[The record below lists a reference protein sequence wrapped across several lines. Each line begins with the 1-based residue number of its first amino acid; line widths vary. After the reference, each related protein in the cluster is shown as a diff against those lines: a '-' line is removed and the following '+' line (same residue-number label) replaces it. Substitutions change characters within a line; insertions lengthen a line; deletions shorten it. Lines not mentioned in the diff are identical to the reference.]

1 MSPVETPIDPAV
13 AAADADVKLV
23 PGKEFK
29 LPTAV
34 FALDAHPD
42 SKRIFAACFDG
53 NVFEVSTET
62 GERKLLGK
70 HTSFAS
76 GVRYLPKADRVISA
90 GYDGA
95 LLWMNPAETKPI
107 RTVVA
112 HKFWSWK
119 MRVSPDEQFV
129 GTVTGQYAPGDI
141 KYTPAA
147 EVEPS
152 IKVFETAT
160 GKLRWSF
167 PHVPP
172 TLSVAFSPD
181 SRYIAAGNLMGEV
194 RVYDLQTGKQA
205 AAWTTPD
212 FTCWG
217 IIKSHHYIG
226 GIYDMTF
233 SADGKELLVCGMG
246 PMVDP
251 MAGNG
256 KQTWQRFAWQEKTP
270 RKISEIRE
278 GDAGGGLM
286 EVLRFHPDQKTFL
299 MSGRLAVGKWNTA
312 IFDAATGHTLHTADT
327 KMRVTDAAWLHNGAQ
342 LALSGMTGQGKKTK
356 EGKYPEFGH
365 IRLYD
370 FQRKA

>member
-1 MSPVETPIDPAV
+1 MSALETPINA

-34 FALDAHPD
+34 FAIDAHPAG
-42 SKRIFAACFDG
+42 KRIFAACFDG
-53 NVFEVSTET
+53 NVFEISTES

-76 GVRYLPKADRVISA
+76 GVRYLPKADRVVSA

-95 LLWMNPAETKPI
+95 LLWMNPAETKPL

-152 IKVFETAT
+152 IKVFEAAT

-233 SADGKELLVCGMG
+233 NGDGKELLVCGMG

-251 MAGNG
+251 MSGNG

-312 IFDAATGHTLHTADT
+312 IFDASSGHTLHTADT
-327 KMRVTDAAWLHNGAQ
+327 KMRVTDAAWLHDGTQ

-365 IRLYD
+365 IKLYD
-370 FQRKA
+370 F

>member
-1 MSPVETPIDPAV
+1 MSLRETPINPSAV
-13 AAADADVKLV
+13 DAEVKLV

-34 FALDAHPD
+34 LAMDAHPD
-42 SKRIFAACFDG
+42 SKRLYAACFDG

-76 GVRYLPKADRVISA
+76 GVQYLPKADRVISA

-95 LLWMNPAETKPI
+95 LLWLNPADSKPI
-107 RTVVA
+107 RTVQA

-129 GTVTGQYAPGDI
+129 GTVTGQYTAGDI

-152 IKVFETAT
+152 IKVYEVAT

-194 RVYDLQTGKQA
+194 RIYDLQTGKQA

-233 SADGKELLVCGMG
+233 SADGTNLLVCGMG

-256 KQTWQRFAWQEKTP
+256 KQTWQRFAWQETPP
-270 RKISEIRE
+270 RKVSEIQE
-278 GDAGGGLM
+278 GAAGGGLM
-286 EVLRFHPDQKTFL
+286 ETLRFHPDQKTFV
-299 MSGRLAVGKWNTA
+299 MAGRMAVGKWNA
-312 IFDAATGHTLHTADT
+312 ALFDSASGQMLHTADT
-327 KMRVTDAAWLHNGAQ
+327 KMRVTDAAWLHNGTQ
-342 LALSGMTGQGKKTK
+342 LALCGMTGQGKKTK
-356 EGKYPEFGH
+356 EGTYPEFGH
-365 IRLYD
+365 IKLFD
-370 FQRKA
+370 FQQKA